1 MAGAPA
7 FERGFD
13 QLAKLHGGGFVPA
26 VLGFPPHFGDGGL
39 GGYVRENR
47 FRLPQHHDLHLH
59 AAAELRQQTRE
70 HVPLLPH
77 EASNRGFTGG
87 NRAELD
93 RQHRRPSHGR
103 FEHLP
108 MTEDQA
114 HGLFPR
120 KLLKASRWRCADNGA
135 EPAMLQYGHA
145 ALDAVNLGERQPAGT
160 CNAVKIKSLRHW
172 LCPVVRAGPAA
183 KCCMRISKPEAA
195 RAAESPSLST
205 ATGRPPELAISTT
218 PIEFI
223 ASNPLAWGAARKM
236 NNSKITP
243 MSHQRVANYC
253 KYQPVVRLLQ
263 QLGVEAFMRRLRHT
277 AHQPAGGMA
286 RRPGINCLFA
296 ARCRASEACRE
307 RHAVPR

>member
-1 MAGAPA
+1 MAERQA

-13 QLAKLHGGGFVPA
+13 QLSKLHGGGFVPA
-26 VLGFPPHFGDGGL
+26 VLGFPPHFGNGGL
-39 GGYVRENR
+39 GGYVRESR

-77 EASNRGFTGG
+77 EASNRSFTGG
-87 NRAELD
+87 NRTELD

-108 MTEDQA
+108 MTEYQA

-120 KLLKASRWRCADNGA
+120 KLLNAPRRRCADNGA

-160 CNAVKIKSLRHW
+160 RNAVKIKSLRHW
-172 LCPVVRAGPAA
+172 LCPAVRAEPAA
-183 KCCMRISKPEAA
+183 KYCMRTFKPEAA
-195 RAAESPSLST
+195 PPRLLDLAPRASREIASISPAESPSLSM
-205 ATGRPPELAISTT
+205 ASGRPPESAISAT

-223 ASNPLAWGAARKM
+223 ASNPL
-236 NNSKITP
+236 
-243 MSHQRVANYC
+243 
-253 KYQPVVRLLQ
+253 RL
-263 QLGVEAFMRRLRHT
+263 
-277 AHQPAGGMA
+277 GG
-286 RRPGINCLFA
+286 
-296 ARCRASEACRE
+296 RAENE
-307 RHAVPR
+307 